1 MDVMKKHTGQIIL
14 SIFIAIIGVVCGVL
28 PYFAVANIVT
38 EIANGSTGFM
48 VFSKQIM
55 IILFGLVGS
64 VVFHTLSTLIS
75 HNLAFCVIEDSRK
88 KLAKKFSKLPMGTIE
103 KKGSGEWTQFMVETL
118 NKMEQPIAHVIP
130 EVIANIIIPIVL
142 LISIFVMDWRIGLAN
157 LI

>member
-38 EIANGSTGFM
+38 EIANSSTGFM

-64 VVFHTLSTLIS
+64 VLFHTLSTLIS

-88 KLAKKFSKLPMGTIE
+88 KLA
-103 KKGSGEWTQFMVETL
+103 VDC
-118 NKMEQPIAHVIP
+118 
-130 EVIANIIIPIVL
+130 II
-142 LISIFVMDWRIGLAN
+142 N
-157 LI
+157 LYN

>member
-64 VVFHTLSTLIS
+64 VLFHTLSTLIS

-88 KLAKKFSKLPMGTIE
+88 KLARKFSKLPMGTIE
-103 KKGSGEWTQFMVETL
+103 KKGSGEWTQFMSCQSHNITIRLVIFNANDGWIRRKIKTL
-118 NKMEQPIAHVIP
+118 SR
-130 EVIANIIIPIVL
+130 
-142 LISIFVMDWRIGLAN
+142 SI
-157 LI
+157 

>member
-55 IILFGLVGS
+55 IILFGLVGTVGS
-64 VVFHTLSTLIS
+64 VHSYADWNGMRCGGATILRI
-75 HNLAFCVIEDSRK
+75 DSFDGNVR
-88 KLAKKFSKLPMGTIE
+88 
-103 KKGSGEWTQFMVETL
+103 
-118 NKMEQPIAHVIP
+118 
-130 EVIANIIIPIVL
+130 
-142 LISIFVMDWRIGLAN
+142 R
-157 LI
+157 